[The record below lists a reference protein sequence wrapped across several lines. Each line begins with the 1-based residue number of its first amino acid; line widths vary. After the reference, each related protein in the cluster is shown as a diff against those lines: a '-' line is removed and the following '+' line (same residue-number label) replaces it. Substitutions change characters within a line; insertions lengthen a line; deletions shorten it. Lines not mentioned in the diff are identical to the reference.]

1 MELVVEVTVEEV
13 VFGLKPQR
21 LPIWGAI
28 RARASAADVDDDG
41 SGLEPEGCPPADCGG
56 RLI

>member
-1 MELVVEVTVEEV
+1 MELAEVTVEEV
-13 VFGLKPQR
+13 AFGLNPQR

-28 RARASAADVDDDG
+28 RARASAADEDEDD
-41 SGLEPEGCPPADCGG
+41 SGLEAEGCPPVDGGG

>member
-1 MELVVEVTVEEV
+1 MELAEVTVEEV
-13 VFGLKPQR
+13 AFGLNPQR

-28 RARASAADVDDDG
+28 RARASAADEDEDG
-41 SGLEPEGCPPADCGG
+41 NGLEAEGCPPVDGGG